1 MTYTKTISD
10 PIQKLEK
17 REKII
22 FNQITYE
29 KQKTKDRLDG
39 HTLEIFKIYDPNL
52 FKKLDH
58 LKNCSEFIKKYDYQ
72 KFQKKI
78 KYIRSKKFDPSFCIL
93 RKRLN
98 FHEITEEFYGPLI
111 NYMLTHQKKPKTRF
125 KKINQSH
132 IDFYKKMMKSKNT
145 KNLTIMVKRKLLMH

>member
-17 REKII
+17 RDKII

-39 HTLEIFKIYDPNL
+39 QTLEIFKIYDPNL

-58 LKNCSEFIKKYDYQ
+58 LKNCSEFIKKYDY
-72 KFQKKI
+72 
-78 KYIRSKKFDPSFCIL
+78 
-93 RKRLN
+93 
-98 FHEITEEFYGPLI
+98 
-111 NYMLTHQKKPKTRF
+111 
-125 KKINQSH
+125 
-132 IDFYKKMMKSKNT
+132 
-145 KNLTIMVKRKLLMH
+145 